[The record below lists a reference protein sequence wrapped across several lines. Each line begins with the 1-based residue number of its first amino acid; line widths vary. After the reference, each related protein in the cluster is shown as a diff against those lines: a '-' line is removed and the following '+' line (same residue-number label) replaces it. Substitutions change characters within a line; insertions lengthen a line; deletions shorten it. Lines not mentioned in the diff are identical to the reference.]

1 MCFFSGGGE
10 SVPVALAYQNMVYK
24 NSKNDLVMKMW
35 DWTYDLFIEGKEK
48 SSVPD
53 IPWFKD
59 LTMRA
64 LGKFKLAQFRRVVDY
79 DITFQRNKNWKA
91 ILCIWASL
99 NLYDFHCYIA
109 RMIIGC

>member
-1 MCFFSGGGE
+1 ME
-10 SVPVALAYQNMVYK
+10 A
-24 NSKNDLVMKMW
+24 
-35 DWTYDLFIEGKEK
+35 KEK

-79 DITFQRNKNWKA
+79 DITFQRNKN
-91 ILCIWASL
+91 
-99 NLYDFHCYIA
+99 
-109 RMIIGC
+109 